1 METDIRYTQ
10 QRNDLPASRG
20 GTEMSLALRHRLAI
34 SVIVAGVTL
43 WIRVLELTPGA
54 SRRSRRERC
63 SCGMTHR

>member
-1 METDIRYTQ
+1 MDTDIRPTEQ
-10 QRNDLPASRG
+10 SDDALTSRG
-20 GTEMSLALRHRLAI
+20 NTAPDLALRHRL
-34 SVIVAGVTL
+34 VLCVLVAGVTL